1 MKLSTK
7 SRYGTR
13 LMIDLAEHGF
23 DNFVQLKDVAKRQGI
38 SLKYLEQIVI
48 PLKKANY
55 LVSARGAGGGYRLA
69 RSPEEI
75 TVGEIVAL
83 LEGGK
88 GIAHCSTDPEVC
100 DRAPSC
106 MTRTLWI
113 ETAEVLFGKL
123 NSVLLS
129 DLTENK
135 RGLRRKCRRGIKRR
149 VGNR

>member
-1 MKLSTK
+1 MKLSTR

-23 DNFVQLKDVAKRQGI
+23 NHFVQLKDVAKREGI

-55 LVSARGAGGGYRLA
+55 LVSARGAGGGYKLA

-88 GIAHCSTDPEVC
+88 SIVHCSTDPEVC
-100 DRAPSC
+100 DRSPSC
-106 MTRTLWI
+106 LTRKLWM

-123 NSVLLS
+123 NSVTLS
-129 DLTENK
+129 SLVRSKE
-135 RGLRRKCRRGIKRR
+135 
-149 VGNR
+149 

>member
-13 LMIDLAEHGF
+13 LMLDLAENGSGR
-23 DNFVQLKDVAKRQGI
+23 FVQLKDVSRRQGI

-48 PLKKANY
+48 PLKRAKY

-83 LEGGK
+83 LEGGSR
-88 GIAHCSTDPEVC
+88 ITDCAENPEVC
-100 DRAPSC
+100 DRAEICS
-106 MTRTLWI
+106 TRKLWV
-113 ETAEVLFGKL
+113 ETADVLFGKL
-123 NSVLLS
+123 NNVTLS
-129 DLTENK
+129 DLMKKKGE
-135 RGLRRKCRRGIKRR
+135 
-149 VGNR
+149 